1 MPLNFPGK
9 LVMSGV
15 LALAVTYPPVALVST
30 QGETAIRISEAM
42 ASSSEAA
49 AGKVEYVTEGNQ
61 RILRVRGMDLNH
73 LHETAYREFI
83 RRIGEEIK
91 KPGAQLTI
99 ADFKT
104 SVRFENGQFVF
115 EYKVNLNPA
124 QNQNEVHTLVDMRG
138 TVLCEPNAEDG
149 VLKIDSTKIP
159 EWQGKMNKAYSRMK
173 IWYETAHSSS
183 VPSGDNVLCS
193 PIFHEAV
200 LAKGAVQH

>member
-1 MPLNFPGK
+1 
-9 LVMSGV
+9 
-15 LALAVTYPPVALVST
+15 VTYPPVALVST
-30 QGETAIRISEAM
+30 QGETAVRISEAM
-42 ASSSEAA
+42 AVSPEAA
-49 AGKVEYVTEGNQ
+49 VEKVEYVTERNQ

-83 RRIGEEIK
+83 RRIGAEIK

-159 EWQGKMNKAYSRMK
+159 EWQGEMNKVYPGMK
-173 IWYETAHSSS
+173 IWYEQARSKD
-183 VPSGDNVLCS
+183 VPSGDNVPCS